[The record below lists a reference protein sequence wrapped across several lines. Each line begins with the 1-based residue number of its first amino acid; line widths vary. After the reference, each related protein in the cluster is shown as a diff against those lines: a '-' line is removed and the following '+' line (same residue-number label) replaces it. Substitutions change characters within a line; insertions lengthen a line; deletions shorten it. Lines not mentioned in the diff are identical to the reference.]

1 MNQQLPFRCLSA
13 PRAAHSAGPA
23 RRRWV
28 RGWMLGLGL
37 TGMSGA
43 QTVIPLAPLTPQA
56 PAAAQAPPRAA
67 GPPFQAGPAAED
79 PAVGTPG
86 SGSADATTGRPQP
99 GPAPAPAAAS
109 APAPDRGPFVL
120 ASDLFTSTLASAR
133 PTEVRMGSDY
143 LIGSG
148 DHLVLTAFGSVTLAH
163 TLKVDRGGKLAIPEV
178 GLVQVAG
185 LTLDAARTLIRT
197 ALRRRFSGLEQFN
210 LEVAGIHDV
219 EVLVIGEVRRP
230 GSYLV
235 PSASSPM
242 ALLGLAGGPAVN
254 GSYRAVRHMRAGQT
268 LQTLDLYR
276 LRFDG
281 AGLPCRGFRD
291 GDILFVPLAGTRITA
306 VGAFRR
312 VAAVRGP
319 VASRPDPAPEPE
331 PVQTADQNAGPEGLL
346 MELAPGETA
355 LDAVGFAGGLV
366 ASASQVLLTLQR
378 TSPQGITTL
387 QDLPNAPAALRAA
400 RLCEAD
406 VLRALERVERREDYV
421 EAAGHVAVAG
431 RFAFRDGMRVSDL
444 LRLGGEGGQL
454 LPGTYRL
461 RGEILRTRADGA
473 TRLLSFDVDRAL
485 AGAQDQDLPLQ
496 PRDRVQ
502 LEDVAA
508 LRLPRRVTLLGPFT
522 RPGVYDWHEG
532 MRAADLIHRAGIP
545 RLSAEGHYA
554 ELASLRDGGRSEV
567 VRLDLARLLSTE
579 ERAPVDLADDRVNP
593 LLRPYDQIT
602 VYENPAFRM
611 HRTVTILG
619 QVRRPGPY
627 VVQADRFSL
636 RQLIE
641 RAGGFTADA
650 MPTGGIFLR
659 STLAPRDPS
668 APDAGGAGQ
677 AGPEALDALG
687 PSGPPG
693 PDSAGAR
700 NLAAV
705 DGILGRLNE
714 SRRDRTSGALEAS
727 PLLHGLLLGSLNR
740 MVVDFGAVLQG
751 DPRRDVALQDGDQVF
766 IPRRTDMVYVVGEVA
781 SAYSA
786 FHVQPGDRVRDVLK
800 LAGGYTRNADQ
811 RQARLLK
818 ADGRVIDSRVERT
831 PIEPGDALLVPQRIR
846 KDVPWQDTL
855 LAMTP
860 LAILYNAIRR

>member
-13 PRAAHSAGPA
+13 PRATHSVGPA

-56 PAAAQAPPRAA
+56 PAAAQAPSRAA

-86 SGSADATTGRPQP
+86 SGSADATTGRPLP

-485 AGAQDQDLPLQ
+485 AGAPDQDLPLQ

>member
-1 MNQQLPFRCLSA
+1 
-13 PRAAHSAGPA
+13 
-23 RRRWV
+23 
-28 RGWMLGLGL
+28 MLGLGL

-43 QTVIPLAPLTPQA
+43 HTVIPLAPQA
-56 PAAAQAPPRAA
+56 PAAAQAPSRAA
-67 GPPFQAGPAAED
+67 GPALQAGPAAED

-86 SGSADATTGRPQP
+86 SGSADAATGHPQP
-99 GPAPAPAAAS
+99 GPGPAPVAAAAATPAAAPAAVPAPAA

-148 DHLVLTAFGSVTLAH
+148 DQLVLTAFGSVTLAH
-163 TLKVDRGGKLAIPEV
+163 TLQVDRGGKLAIPEV

-185 LTLDAARTLIRT
+185 LTLDAARTLIRA
-197 ALRRRFSGLEQFN
+197 ALRRRYSGLEQFN

-254 GSYRAVRHMRAGQT
+254 GSYRAVRHMRAGRT

-312 VAAVRGP
+312 VAALRGP
-319 VASRPDPAPEPE
+319 AGREGRPEPAGAAASRPDPEPAQAADQDPGPEP
-331 PVQTADQNAGPEGLL
+331 GLL
-346 MELAPGETA
+346 MELAPGESA

-485 AGAQDQDLPLQ
+485 AGAPDQDLPLQ

-522 RPGVYDWHEG
+522 RPGVYAWHEG

-579 ERAPVDLADDRVNP
+579 ERAPVDLADDRINP
-593 LLRPYDQIT
+593 PLRPYDQIT

-641 RAGGFTADA
+641 RAGGFTPDA
-650 MPTGGIFLR
+650 MPSGGIFLR

-668 APDAGGAGQ
+668 APDPGGTGQ
-677 AGPEALDALG
+677 AGPEALDAPG

-714 SRRDRTSGALEAS
+714 ARRDRTSGALEAS

-786 FHVQPGDRVRDVLK
+786 FHVQSGDRVRDVLK
-800 LAGGYTRNADQ
+800 LAGGYTRNADR
-811 RQARLLK
+811 RQVRLLK
-818 ADGRVIDSRVERT
+818 ADGRVLDSRVERT